1 MLESRAHETVQQD
14 QMEVRCHQYHN
25 PGDCPGS
32 DDGDLHRFG
41 KAVTGLA
48 KDDLQRT
55 AEENAAHIS
64 KSYEDGVPGN
74 LPAPLESVFQHQT
87 PRIGLM

>member
-1 MLESRAHETVQQD
+1 MSESRAHETVQQD
-14 QMEVRCHQYHN
+14 QLGAHYHQYHN

-64 KSYEDGVPGN
+64 KFYDDKTRLCVALSEEDIIIR
-74 LPAPLESVFQHQT
+74 LRESDS
-87 PRIGLM
+87 